1 MKVWHSDITYMKQMS
16 RAASGFEL
24 KTKLLRVIK
33 CQFGFTKVRYKGL
46 AKKAAE
52 LVALFGLSN
61 LWMARRPLMGGR
73 GDDKYACNAC
83 RYSPA
88 ARKGSKPVAIC
99 LGYRCERASGLIV

>member
-61 LWMARRPLMGGR
+61 LWMARRPLMGG
-73 GDDKYACNAC
+73 GAGI
-83 RYSPA
+83 SP
-88 ARKGSKPVAIC
+88 PVMRADT
-99 LGYRCERASGLIV
+99 RQQPERAANRWRYA